1 MDPVNKWLWT
11 IILFM
16 TTLIIVIS
24 FKAGSGRY
32 EMQVVHF
39 KALKS
44 HDLIY
49 VLDTKNGEIRARV
62 LDHEKFR
69 LKTGSKAGKIS
80 KKWKLIRSENTGQR
94 QRKWN
99 PSTSRYDYGDEY

>member
-16 TTLIIVIS
+16 TTLIIVIG

-39 KALKS
+39 KALKN
-44 HDLIY
+44 HDLVYI
-49 VLDTKNGEIRARV
+49 LDTKDGTIKARA

-69 LKTGSKAGKIS
+69 IKTGSKAGEIS
-80 KKWKLIRSENTGQR
+80 KKWKPIKSENIGQR
-94 QRKWN
+94 QWN
-99 PSTSRYDYGDEY
+99 PRTSRYDYGDER